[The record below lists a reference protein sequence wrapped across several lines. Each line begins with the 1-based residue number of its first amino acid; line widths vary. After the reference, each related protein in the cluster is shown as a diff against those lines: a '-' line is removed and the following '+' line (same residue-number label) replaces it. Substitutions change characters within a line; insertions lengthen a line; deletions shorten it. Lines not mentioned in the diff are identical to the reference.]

1 MAHIHEKIDFT
12 AAFSLFIKI
21 KFSYACMISTRC
33 GYLLAGTL
41 SSMKIP
47 NEADRS
53 NEWRWFTKNELDAL
67 DLRPDVCF
75 FAKLAID
82 VLGRA

>member
-1 MAHIHEKIDFT
+1 
-12 AAFSLFIKI
+12 
-21 KFSYACMISTRC
+21 
-33 GYLLAGTL
+33 
-41 SSMKIP
+41 MKIP